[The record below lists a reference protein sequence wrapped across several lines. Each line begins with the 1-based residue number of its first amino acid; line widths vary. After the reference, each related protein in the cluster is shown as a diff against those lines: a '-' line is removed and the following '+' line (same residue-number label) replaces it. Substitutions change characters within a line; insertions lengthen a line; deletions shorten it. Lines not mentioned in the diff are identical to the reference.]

1 MKVYLSFLFLAFCK
15 GLHLQSILHS
25 VICKHFILTKFS
37 KNLISRKFLVSRF
50 PISVNLIFYNYFF
63 CYTLIPGKLNQAKF
77 LRKADCKSMFLQKKK
92 KVFPF
97 ESQEFCKH
105 CDLKLSP
112 QESSPLEIFSDLI
125 SDLNQWSRIE
135 DLFTF
140 YFQLKKSEKV
150 ATFP

>member
-1 MKVYLSFLFLAFCK
+1 
-15 GLHLQSILHS
+15 
-25 VICKHFILTKFS
+25 
-37 KNLISRKFLVSRF
+37 
-50 PISVNLIFYNYFF
+50 
-63 CYTLIPGKLNQAKF
+63 
-77 LRKADCKSMFLQKKK
+77 MFLQKKK

-97 ESQEFCKH
+97 ESQEFCEH

-112 QESSPLEIFSDLI
+112 QESSPPEIFSDLI
-125 SDLNQWSRIE
+125 SDLNQSSRIE

>member
-1 MKVYLSFLFLAFCK
+1 
-15 GLHLQSILHS
+15 
-25 VICKHFILTKFS
+25 
-37 KNLISRKFLVSRF
+37 
-50 PISVNLIFYNYFF
+50 
-63 CYTLIPGKLNQAKF
+63 
-77 LRKADCKSMFLQKKK
+77 MFLQKKK

-112 QESSPLEIFSDLI
+112 QESSPPEIFSDLI

-140 YFQLKKSEKV
+140 YFQLKNSEKV

>member
-1 MKVYLSFLFLAFCK
+1 
-15 GLHLQSILHS
+15 
-25 VICKHFILTKFS
+25 
-37 KNLISRKFLVSRF
+37 
-50 PISVNLIFYNYFF
+50 
-63 CYTLIPGKLNQAKF
+63 
-77 LRKADCKSMFLQKKK
+77 MFLQKKK

-112 QESSPLEIFSDLI
+112 QESSPPEIFSDLI

-150 ATFP
+150 ATFPWPVERPIHEILIMLVMIYTGRPPRWNSPCRDEENYSPRGCTQVHQRGELNWASQLQPAGQQISISID